1 MLRNT
6 SHAVARC
13 LGHAQVRE
21 AVRKQEEWQRRDHT
35 AEADD
40 RKRGYNSTTAIDVT
54 AEDMEAYRL
63 KKTKRDDPMAAFA
76 DSEELL
82 DYDGGG
88 AAGRK
93 R

>member
-1 MLRNT
+1 L
-6 SHAVARC
+6 
-13 LGHAQVRE
+13 QVRE

-63 KKTKRDDPMAAFA
+63 KKAKRDDPMAAFA

-88 AAGRK
+88 GGAAGRK